1 MQDDFNISRR
11 KTLAALGTIGA
22 ASAGAGLGTS
32 AYFSD
37 QETFQNNSLTAG
49 TLDMKVDW
57 EEHYSD
63 WSADEDDPADSAD
76 PELDIRMDEPGSP
89 ENYTAFPPGVEAFD
103 GVMDDDFINGDPLL
117 YVHNDDV
124 EQFMVNT
131 SIEAYPDEDD
141 DGVQDDFNKMA
152 ACETL
157 ADVGNDDG
165 GLDSDLRTESSVGE
179 PLVNLDDVKPGDFGE
194 VTFSFHLCDNPGYVW
209 LNGELIEAR
218 ENGNTEPEADDPDE
232 EGPTD
237 EVSNTV
243 QNQVELLDEI
253 QTAWWYDANCNNR
266 TDGEATTSGEAD
278 VVIVMDTSGS
288 MGGTPL
294 DNAKTGAKAL
304 VDAVGAGV
312 NVGLVSFED
321 DGDEVTDATLADS
334 NSDVKTA
341 IDNLSAGGSTAIGA
355 GITLG
360 QDNLDGT
367 VGSGARNGAAKYLVV
382 LADGGENEGT
392 DPVGAAT
399 TAKNAGTTIYSIA
412 YGSGADNNLMED
424 ISSPPKV
431 DDGTIDDQDEFA
443 FVADTTDVEQVFSG
457 IGGDVTQTEEIFFQ
471 GPLRAAL
478 TALTDGNGIPLD
490 GDGGDDFDEI
500 NDDPS
505 ADTRGCFQPDP
516 ATNCIGFSW
525 WLPTDHGN
533 EVQGD
538 SVSFDLGFYTEQCR
552 HNDGGG
558 MNNEAVSDPDQV
570 DA

>member
-1 MQDDFNISRR
+1 MQDDFELSRR
-11 KTLAALGTIGA
+11 KALAALGTIGV

-37 QETFQNNSLTAG
+37 QETFENNSLTAG

-63 WSADEDDPADSAD
+63 WSDDEDDD
-76 PELDIRMDEPGSP
+76 PESDGSLDIQMDEPDDPSS
-89 ENYTAFPPGVEAFD
+89 YTAFPPGVEAFN
-103 GVMDDDFINGDPLL
+103 GVDDDDFINGDPLL

-124 EQFMVNT
+124 EQFMTNT
-131 SIEAYPDEDD
+131 SIEAFPDEDD
-141 DGVQDDFNKMA
+141 DGVQDDFNEME
-152 ACETL
+152 ACEVL

-165 GLDSDLRTESSVGE
+165 GLDSDKRTESSVGE
-179 PLVNLDDVKPGDFGE
+179 PLVNLSDVKPGDFGE

-218 ENGNTEPEADDPDE
+218 ENGVTEPEADDPDE
-232 EGPTD
+232 EGPED
-237 EVSNTV
+237 EVSTSV
-243 QNQVELLDEI
+243 QNNVELLDEI
-253 QTAWWYDANCNNR
+253 QTAWWYDADCNNL
-266 TDGEATTSGEAD
+266 TNGEATTGSEQAD

-288 MGGTPL
+288 MSGGPL
-294 DNAKTGAKAL
+294 SNAKTGAKAL
-304 VDAVGAGV
+304 VDAVGADV

-321 DGDEVTDATLADS
+321 AGDEAIEANLDES

-355 GITLG
+355 GIDLG
-360 QDNLDGT
+360 QDLLTGAKGT
-367 VGSGARNGAAKYLVV
+367 GARSGATKYLVV

-392 DPVGAAT
+392 TPRDSAT
-399 TAKNAGTTIYSIA
+399 TAKDAGTTIYSIA

-471 GPLRAAL
+471 GPLREAL

-490 GDGGDDFDEI
+490 GDGGDDFDEF

-505 ADTRGCFQPDP
+505 ADTRGCFQPTP

-533 EVQGD
+533 EVQSD
-538 SVSFDLGFYTEQCR
+538 SVAFDLGFYTEQCR
-552 HNDGGG
+552 HNDGSG
-558 MNNEAVSDPDQV
+558 MNNEAVSDDEV